1 VTTGRGTF
9 RAARLGGLAL
19 VVLGCARAAVEGP
32 TATAPRAPAPADGE
46 AFQDLARG
54 AVAQRGFLDLY
65 QKQGRI
71 YLAVPRSQ
79 LEQDF
84 LLGFQIAQGIG
95 VYGLN
100 GGAMLSAEL
109 EPAVVALERR
119 AETVYLVRRPVH
131 HRARPGSPLQ
141 RAVAL
146 SFGSSV
152 LDVARVVATRPD
164 SAVVVDITGW
174 LTSDLAGVGDMLA
187 RSLADST
194 ARPAGSS
201 DAERP
206 ELDTARSFVEW
217 AKVFPDNIE
226 LDAKLTFVSKQPNP
240 LPSVPDPRFISLA
253 IHYTMARLPAV
264 PMAPRQADDRVGYFT
279 SSFKDF
285 SRGDDTYFTWYVN
298 RWRLECSEQTSNGL
312 CVPRKPIVFYI
323 DRTVPEAYRPA
334 LAAGVANWAR
344 AFEAAGFKD
353 AIRAEPLPD
362 GADPADIRYPT
373 IRWITSDERVYGAMA
388 PFLADPR
395 TGEILDADILIE
407 ASAVQ
412 QSLRWLE
419 DVLPRSEGIARLAAE
434 QSALLRVVLA
444 ARGEIG
450 PDDPVPPAVAGALLT
465 STTMHEV
472 GHTLGLRH
480 NFRASTDTPLERL
493 SDSGWIAQHGLTSSV
508 MEYAGLNLGSR
519 GHPSRSYFNPGVGSA
534 DRWAIAYGYVPDSA
548 RAAALA
554 REGALAGHAFAT
566 DEYGDSTALTDPTV
580 NRGDLSDDP
589 LAWAKERAQLIRELW
604 SGLADRPL
612 PDNASYARLTETLRG
627 LLSQYART
635 VGLGVRYVG
644 GMYQFQDHVG
654 DPKGRPPFAPV
665 PKATQRAALRFV
677 EEFGFAEGAFEVP
690 RPVLARLGA
699 DSREYWGEPR
709 TFGGRIDFP
718 FSEQVLAAQK
728 ALLGPMLHPV
738 LFARM
743 RDAEARFGAD
753 SVLTIPE
760 YLDRLTRAL
769 WSEVYGSGRGNIAA
783 RRRDL
788 QRTYLDRLAALVVKP
803 PVRLPADARSVARW
817 QLGELRR
824 HILGRLARGGLADYT
839 RAHLSESRARID
851 QALRASLAAE

>member
-1 VTTGRGTF
+1 MTACPGAI
-9 RAARLGGLAL
+9 RAVWLGGLAL
-19 VVLGCARAAVEGP
+19 VILGCARATVEGP
-32 TATAPRAPAPADGE
+32 APAAPRKAGGAE
-46 AFQDLARG
+46 AFQDLTRG
-54 AVAQRGFLDLY
+54 AVLQRGFFDLY
-65 QKQGRI
+65 QKQGRV
-71 YLAVPRSQ
+71 YMAVPSSR

-95 VYGLN
+95 IYGLN
-100 GGAMLSAEL
+100 GGAMLSAEV
-109 EPAVVALERR
+109 EPAIVALERR
-119 AETVYLVRRPVH
+119 GETMYLVRRPIH

-152 LDVARVVATRPD
+152 LDAARVLASRPD
-164 SAVVVDITGW
+164 SAAIVDITGW
-174 LTSDLAGVGDMLA
+174 LTSDLAGVGEMLA
-187 RSLADST
+187 RSLTDST
-194 ARPAGSS
+194 ARPAGSG
-201 DAERP
+201 DAETP
-206 ELDTARSFVEW
+206 ELDTARSFVES
-217 AKVFPDNIE
+217 AKVFPSNVE
-226 LDAKLTFVSKQPNP
+226 LDAKLTFVSQHPNP
-240 LPSVPDPRFISLA
+240 LPSVPDPRFVPLA
-253 IHYTMARLPAV
+253 IHYTLARLPAV
-264 PMAPRQADDRVGYFT
+264 PMTPRLADDRVGYFT
-279 SSFKDF
+279 TSFKDF
-285 SRGDDTYFTWYVN
+285 SRTDDTYFTWYVN
-298 RWRLECSEQTSNGL
+298 RWRLECSAQRVEGL
-312 CVPRKPIVFYI
+312 CVPKKPIVYYI

-334 LAAGVANWAR
+334 LAAGVANWAK

-362 GADPADIRYPT
+362 GADPGDIRYPT
-373 IRWITSDERVYGAMA
+373 LRWITSDERVYGAMA

-395 TGEILDADILIE
+395 TGEILDADILME

-419 DVLPRSEGIARLAAE
+419 DVLPRAEGISQVAAG
-434 QSALLRVVLA
+434 QSALLRIVLA

-450 PDDPVPPAVAGALLT
+450 PDDPLPPAVAGALLT
-465 STTMHEV
+465 SSTMHEV
-472 GHTLGLRH
+472 GHALGLRH

-519 GHPSRSYFNPGVGSA
+519 GHRSRIYFNPGVGSA
-534 DRWAIAYGYVPDSA
+534 DRWAIAYGYLPDSA

-566 DEYGDSTALTDPTV
+566 DEYGDSTAMTDPTV

-589 LAWAKERAQLIRELW
+589 LAWAKERAQLIRALW

-612 PDNASYARLTETLRG
+612 PDNSSYTRLTETLRS

-644 GMYQFQDHVG
+644 GMYQSQDHVG
-654 DPKGRPPFAPV
+654 DAKARPPFDPV
-665 PKATQRAALRFV
+665 PKEKQRAALRFV

-699 DSREYWGEPR
+699 DSREYWGEPH

-718 FSEQVLAAQK
+718 LSEQVLAAQK
-728 ALLGPMLHPV
+728 ALLGPLLHPL

-743 RDAEARFGAD
+743 RDAEARFGAAR
-753 SVLTIPE
+753 VLTVPE
-760 YLDRLTRAL
+760 YVDQLTRAL
-769 WSEVYGSGRGNIAA
+769 WTEVYRSGRGNIAA
-783 RRRDL
+783 RRRAL
-788 QRTYLDRLAALVVKP
+788 QRIYLDRLAALVVKP
-803 PVRLPADARSVARW
+803 PERLPADARSVARW

-824 HILGRLARGGLADYT
+824 RIVVRLARGGLDAYT

-851 QALRASLAAE
+851 QALRASLVAE